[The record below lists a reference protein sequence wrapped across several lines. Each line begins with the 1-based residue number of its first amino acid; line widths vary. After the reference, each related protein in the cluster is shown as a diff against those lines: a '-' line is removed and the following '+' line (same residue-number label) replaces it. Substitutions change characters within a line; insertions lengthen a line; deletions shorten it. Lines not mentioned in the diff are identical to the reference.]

1 MGCAQGKIVA
11 GFPPGAVLQG
21 DEPPVQGL
29 VMQFP
34 LTLTP
39 LLRRAGSIFGRVE
52 VVSRLPDRTLARTT
66 YAGVCR
72 RACRLAGALTDAGLQ
87 RGDRVATLLW
97 NHSTH
102 LEAYFGVPVAGGV
115 LHTLNLRLHP
125 DEIAAIARHAGDR
138 FLLVDDVL
146 LPLYEQIRAR
156 VQFERVIV
164 VPFGGEAIPASLG
177 PEVVNY
183 EEWLAQASG
192 EFVAPALDENDAA
205 TMCYTSGT
213 TGHPKGVLYSHRS
226 LVLHALA
233 SSTADGFGIAQN
245 DVALLVASMFHVN
258 GWGVPYAAMTFG
270 SKLVFPGLH
279 ANPSSLLQLIE
290 QEGVTVAFGVPTIW
304 ISVAAELERNPGRW
318 RLSRPLRINCGGAAP
333 PIELIRTLAR
343 HGIELTHVFGM
354 TEASPHLTASRLRS
368 YMRDWPEDR
377 KDAVRAKQGYPAP
390 LVEMRVMCSENR
402 EAPRDGRTP
411 GELEVRGPWVAS
423 SYYGSTEETDR
434 WTPDGWFR
442 TGDVACIDEDGY
454 VKIVDRSKDLI
465 KSGGEWIS
473 SVDMENELMGHPAVR
488 EAAVIGIPH
497 PKLLERPLAVV
508 VLNEGQ
514 QATADEL
521 REFLATRFAQWQL
534 PDEVVFTDEIP
545 RTSVGKFKKS
555 ELRAR
560 YANWEWK

>member
-1 MGCAQGKIVA
+1 MM
-11 GFPPGAVLQG
+11 
-21 DEPPVQGL
+21 D
-29 VMQFP
+29 FP
-34 LTLTP
+34 LTLGP
-39 LLRRAGSIFGRVE
+39 LLERAGNIFGRVE
-52 VVSRLPDRTLARTT
+52 IVSRRPDRTLARTN
-66 YAGVCR
+66 YAEFR
-72 RACRLAGALTDAGLQ
+72 QRARRLARALTDAGLQ

-97 NHSTH
+97 NHSAH

-115 LHTLNLRLHP
+115 LHTLNVRLHP

-156 VQFERVIV
+156 VKFERVLV
-164 VPFGGEAIPASLG
+164 VPFGGEVISAGLG
-177 PEVVNY
+177 AETLGY
-183 EEWLAQASG
+183 EEWLARAGDDFIPPQ
-192 EFVAPALDENDAA
+192 LDENDAA

-213 TGHPKGVLYSHRS
+213 TGLPKGVLYSHRA
-226 LVLHALA
+226 LVLHSLA
-233 SSTADGFGIAQN
+233 SSTTDGFGIAQN

-258 GWGVPYAAMTFG
+258 GWGVPYAAVMFG
-270 SKLVFPGLH
+270 AKLVFPGPH
-279 ANPSSLLQLIE
+279 ANPSSLLHLIE
-290 QEGVTVAFGVPTIW
+290 QEGVTVAFGVPTLW
-304 ISVAAELERNPGRW
+304 IGLAVELERNPGRW
-318 RLSRPLRINCGGAAP
+318 KLSRPLRINCGGAAP
-333 PIELIRTLAR
+333 PMELMHTLAR

-368 YMRDWPEDR
+368 YMAAWPEER
-377 KDAVRAKQGYPAP
+377 KDAVLATQGFPAP
-390 LVEMRVMCSENR
+390 LVEMRVTREEGG

-411 GELEVRGPWVAS
+411 GELEIRGPWIAS
-423 SYYGSTEETDR
+423 SYYNAPEEAER
-434 WTPDGWFR
+434 WTADGWFR
-442 TGDVACIDEDGY
+442 TGDVACIDADGY

-473 SVDMENELMGHPAVR
+473 SVDMENALMGHPAVR
-488 EAAVIGIPH
+488 EAAVIGVPH

-521 REFLATRFAQWQL
+521 REFLGKRFAKWQL
-534 PDEVVFTDEIP
+534 PDAIVFTDEIP